1 MIDPQSLKKFA
12 MSSHHADTI
21 YPCPFSKGY
30 GIPVKQAW
38 LMLKIFFIYRFIS
51 ASLFVML
58 FFLRFGQ
65 SSLGTYDAQLYQF
78 TSLGYLGIS
87 ILNAPFIY
95 RQLLSY
101 THQAQVFIFTDIV
114 FITLLMHASG
124 GVSSGIGGLLAISIA
139 AGSLLIGGRCALLFA
154 ALASLAVLAEEV
166 YAIQTH
172 LFNQAS
178 LNYSGLLGI
187 SFFAI
192 AFITLILAQ
201 RVEQA
206 ASLARR
212 HAQTILRLEELNR
225 YIIQHMQS
233 GILIVDAQQFILLS
247 NQSASRLLEIDDIP
261 THLADVS
268 PMLQQA
274 FLTWNDNQEQDV
286 AIIELPSQAEIHVRF
301 SLLMFDDER
310 LHMLLIEDVS
320 LYNQRLQESKLA
332 SLGRL
337 TASIAHEIRNPLSAI
352 SHAGQLLSE
361 SPVLLPEDTRL
372 TNIIQ
377 THCQRV
383 NSIIEDILKLSR
395 RNPSQKQKIN
405 LDEWLPGYVH
415 EQNLY
420 QPSNEVFKLVI
431 NQADLHAYIDPGHL
445 KQILDNL
452 CSNAL
457 KYGNPEQGPIII
469 EAENVEGDILLR
481 VIDQGPGIDQS
492 GLTHLFEPFFTTS
505 GQGTGLGLYI
515 SRELAELNQAELSY
529 AKYRDQSCFTLSL
542 ANADNVVIEL

>member
-1 MIDPQSLKKFA
+1 MPPNQV
-12 MSSHHADTI
+12 DTI
-21 YPCPFSKGY
+21 YPCAFSKGY
-30 GIPVKQAW
+30 GIPTKQAW
-38 LMLKIFFIYRFIS
+38 LLLKIFFIYRFIS

-58 FFLRFGQ
+58 FFFRFGPYA
-65 SSLGTYDAQLYQF
+65 LGTHDGQLYQL

-87 ILNAPFIY
+87 LLNAPFIFRRLAGY
-95 RQLLSY
+95 AQL
-101 THQAQVFIFTDIV
+101 AQMFIFTDIL
-114 FITLLMHASG
+114 FIPLLMHASG
-124 GVSSGIGGLLAISIA
+124 GVTSGVGGLLAISIA
-139 AGSLLIGGRCALLFA
+139 AAGLLIGGRCALLFA
-154 ALASLAVLAEEV
+154 ALASLAVLTEQV
-166 YAIQTH
+166 YAMQTH
-172 LFNQAS
+172 TFDFGS

-192 AFITLILAQ
+192 ALISMILAN
-201 RVEQA
+201 RVEQS
-206 ASLARR
+206 ASLAQR
-212 HAQTILRLEELNR
+212 HAQTIFRLEELNR
-225 YIIQHMQS
+225 YIIQHLQS
-233 GILIVDAQQFILLS
+233 GIMIVDDQQFIVLS
-247 NQSASRLLEIDDIP
+247 NHSALRQLAIDDSP

-274 FLTWNDNQEQDV
+274 FLAWNHHPEQDF
-286 AIIELPSQAEIHVRF
+286 AIIQLQNAEDIKVRF
-301 SLLMFDDER
+301 SLLTVEDER
-310 LHMLLIEDVS
+310 LHLLLFEDIS
-320 LYNQRLQESKLA
+320 LYNQRLQQSKLA

-361 SPVLLPEDTRL
+361 SPVLLPDDIRL

-405 LDEWLPGYVH
+405 LNEWLPGYVH

-420 QPSNEVFKLVI
+420 QSSKEVFKLVI
-431 NQADLHAYIDPGHL
+431 NQPDLNAYIDPGHL

-457 KYGNPEQGPIII
+457 KYGNPEQGPVII
-469 EAENVEGDILLR
+469 EAENVDGDILLR

-505 GQGTGLGLYI
+505 RQGTGLGLYI

>member
-1 MIDPQSLKKFA
+1 
-12 MSSHHADTI
+12 MSVHQADTI

-30 GIPVKQAW
+30 GIPTRQAW
-38 LMLKIFFIYRFIS
+38 LMLNIFFIYRFIS

-58 FFLRFGQ
+58 FFLRFGP

-87 ILNAPFIY
+87 LLNAPFIFQ
-95 RQLLSY
+95 RLLSY
-101 THQAQVFIFTDIV
+101 THLAQLFIFTDIV
-114 FITLLMHASG
+114 FITVLMHASG
-124 GVSSGIGGLLAISIA
+124 GVGSGIGGLLAISIA

-154 ALASLAVLAEEV
+154 ALASLAVLAEEM

-192 AFITLILAQ
+192 ALITLILAQ
-201 RVEQA
+201 RVEQS

-225 YIIQHMQS
+225 YIIQHLQS
-233 GILIVDAQQFILLS
+233 GIMIVDPQQFILLN
-247 NQSASRLLEIDDIP
+247 NQSALRLLEISEIP

-268 PMLQQA
+268 PLLQQA
-274 FLTWNDNQEQDV
+274 FLLWNENMEQDF
-286 AIIELPSQAEIHVRF
+286 AIIQLPNRSEIQVRF
-301 SLLMFDDER
+301 SRLMFNDEH
-310 LHMLLIEDVS
+310 LHMLIIEDIG
-320 LYNQRLQESKLA
+320 LHNQRLQQSKLA

-361 SPVLLPEDTRL
+361 APDLKPEDLRL

-405 LDEWLPGYVH
+405 LDEWLPSYVQ
-415 EQNLY
+415 EQNLN
-420 QPSNEVFKLVI
+420 QGNGEAFKLVMR
-431 NQADLHAYIDPGHL
+431 NPSLNVHIDSGHL

-457 KYGNPEQGPIII
+457 KYGKPELGPIMIDTGRM
-469 EAENVEGDILLR
+469 GDDIAIRL
-481 VIDQGPGIDQS
+481 IDNGPGIDQA
-492 GLTHLFEPFFTTS
+492 GLVHLFEPFFTTS
-505 GQGTGLGLYI
+505 RQGTGLGLYI

-529 AKYRDQSCFTLSL
+529 AKYQDQTCFTLLL